1 MSELSDGVTRKF
13 LDHIDVDDLEI
24 WTDSGWQDIDKIYKT
39 IKYERWFLQTETGK
53 FIDAADN
60 HIIFTDDHQQIF
72 VKDCVL
78 NKTKI
83 LTIDGS
89 ELVTNLFNSGIKES
103 MYDLSV
109 NSGDHTFYSN
119 GILSH
124 NTTTASAVILHFILF
139 NRHKT
144 VALLANKGDA
154 AREILDRIK
163 IAYEA
168 LPKWLQQGIIT
179 FNKGSIEL
187 ENGSKVIAAASSS
200 SAVRGKSIAFLYIDE
215 TAHLNNWEEF
225 FASVYPTISS
235 GEDSK
240 ILLTSTPKGLNHY
253 YVTCTGAQEKTNG
266 YEYVEV
272 PWDKVPGRG
281 EKWKEETLQAINH
294 DYELFEQEYCCQFL
308 GSSGTLISGAA
319 LKNLVMKTPIYSN
332 LEIKQ
337 YEIPVKNNRYVIV
350 ADVSRGKGLDYS
362 AAQII
367 DISSMPYK
375 QVAVYRSNQ
384 ITPADYSRELYQLS
398 KMYNDAT
405 ILVEIND
412 IGEQVSHSLFYDYEA
427 ENLITTENAGAR
439 GKRISTSYNKNADM
453 GIRTTKTVKNVGCS
467 ILKLLIEQQ
476 QLIINDHET
485 IYELSRFSKKANS
498 YEAESGCNDDLV
510 MGLVLFAWLSNQEF
524 FKELT
529 DINTLMRLR
538 DKTDEEIENQLTP
551 FAVDFGPEDDE
562 IHPSI
567 IDLTDRDDYM
577 KYFTDF

>member
-1 MSELSDGVTRKF
+1 MDVPELNENGYNGNPLLKRTRTNINWTPELLEEF
-13 LDHIDVDDLEI
+13 LKCKNDPVYFAQNYIQIVHVDRGLIPIDLYDYQIEI
-24 WTDSGWQDIDKIYKT
+24 IEKIT
-39 IKYERWFLQTETGK
+39 NSRRVAVLTSRQAGK
-53 FIDAADN
+53 
-60 HIIFTDDHQQIF
+60 
-72 VKDCVL
+72 
-78 NKTKI
+78 
-83 LTIDGS
+83 
-89 ELVTNLFNSGIKES
+89 
-103 MYDLSV
+103 
-109 NSGDHTFYSN
+109 
-119 GILSH
+119 
-124 NTTTASAVILHFILF
+124 TTTACVIILHFIIF
-139 NRHKT
+139 NSHKT

-168 LPKWLQQGIIT
+168 LPQWLQQGIIT

-200 SAVRGKSIAFLYIDE
+200 SAIRGKSVAFLYIDE
-215 TAHLNNWEEF
+215 SAFLTNWDEF

-235 GEDSK
+235 GNTTK
-240 ILLTSTPKGLNHY
+240 MLFTSTPCGLNHY
-253 YVTCTGAQEKTNG
+253 YSICNGAKEKTNG

-272 PWDKVPGRG
+272 TWDRVPGRD
-281 EKWKEETLQAINH
+281 EAWKQETLQALNF
-294 DYELFEQEYCCQFL
+294 DMEKFEQEYCCQFL

-319 LKNLVMKTPIYSN
+319 LKALVEKYPIASN
-332 LEIKQ
+332 KEFKQ
-337 YEIPVKNNRYVIV
+337 YETPIKLNRYVIV

-367 DISSMPYK
+367 DVTSMPYK

-551 FAVDFGPEDDE
+551 FAVDFGPDDDE